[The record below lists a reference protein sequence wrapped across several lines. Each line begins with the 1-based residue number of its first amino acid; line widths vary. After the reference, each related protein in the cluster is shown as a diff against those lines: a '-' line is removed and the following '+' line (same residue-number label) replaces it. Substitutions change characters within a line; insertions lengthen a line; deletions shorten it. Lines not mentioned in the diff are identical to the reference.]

1 MTEPPTRGPSF
12 NALTDEWLPL
22 LLADGTTVWAS
33 PIEVLCGEKDGVD
46 LDYPRDDFRVYA
58 RLLLSA
64 LVQALFPAKTKAEL
78 IKRLEEP
85 LRRKDVEARVM
96 HALGDFDL
104 FGATPF
110 LQIEAPTKPPDKG
123 AAPFV
128 FPGEDLFQ
136 SLVPLDAISIP
147 IALVMLF
154 IEQTYA
160 GGAGRGYGAGPA
172 GQPGALTLVDPGSV
186 RTAVWANTLTLDIVR
201 QKYAADGDRP
211 WSNEKQAA
219 RPRASLGIVGGL
231 FFQPRSIWLVPAGEG
246 ACSFCGRRG
255 PLVKRSPFLPKS
267 ELSKKA
273 SGAEDLWQHP
283 CAPLAVNSQGIAAI
297 RLSADRPAWTG
308 LAQLLSPLS
317 KAKVKKEHP
326 REGPALV
333 LEQWKTLETKT
344 KRPRLLV
351 LDFDRDKANVR
362 GRFFEAFPLT
372 DHLLGNPDVVGHL
385 RALIDD
391 AQNVRFSLVKALI
404 GAHDDRKQGGLALAD
419 AEASFWTASE
429 APFLDWLAAVTAV
442 EIWNDEADA
451 HVEQVRQTMHT
462 AMRRTALT
470 LFNAHVSLSEFDTR
484 KQARVAKSRRSLTNA
499 LYPRANTAPP
509 NATAPSTEVTP

>member
-1 MTEPPTRGPSF
+1 MTESATRGLSF

-22 LLADGTTVWAS
+22 LRADGATVWAS
-33 PIEVLCGEKDGVD
+33 PVEVLCGEKDGVD

-64 LVQALFPAKTKAEL
+64 LVQALLPAKTKAEL
-78 IKRLEEP
+78 ISRLDQP
-85 LRRKDVEARVM
+85 LRRADIEARIKPT
-96 HALGDFDL
+96 LGDFDL

-110 LQIEAPTKPPDKG
+110 LQVNAPPKPPDKG

-136 SLVPLDAISIP
+136 SLVPVDAISIP
-147 IALVMLF
+147 VALVMLF

-172 GQPGALTLVDPGSV
+172 GQLGALTLVDSGSI
-186 RTAVWANTLTLDIVR
+186 RSAAWANTLTLEIVK
-201 QKYAADGDRP
+201 QKYAADGAQP
-211 WSNEKQAA
+211 WSNEKRAA
-219 RPRASLGIVGGL
+219 SPRASIGIVGGL
-231 FFQPRSIWLVPAGEG
+231 FFQPRSVWLVPTGEG
-246 ACSFCGRRG
+246 ACSFCGRHG
-255 PLVKRSPFLPKS
+255 PLVRRSPFLPKS

-326 REGPALV
+326 REGPAPV
-333 LEQWKTLETKT
+333 LQQWKTLDTRT

-372 DHLLGNPDVVGHL
+372 DHLLGNPQVIEHL
-385 RALIDD
+385 RVLVDD
-391 AQNVRFSLVKALI
+391 AQDVRFSLVKALI

-419 AEASFWTASE
+419 AETSFWTASQE
-429 APFLDWLAAVTAV
+429 PFLDWLAAVTAV
-442 EIWNDEADA
+442 ETWNDVADA
-451 HVEQVRQTMHT
+451 HAERARQAMHT
-462 AMRRTALT
+462 ALRRTALT
-470 LFNAHVSLSEFDTR
+470 LFNAHVAISEFDTR
-484 KQARVAKSRRSLTNA
+484 KQARVAKARRSLTNA
-499 LYPRANTAPP
+499 LYPRTKTAQP
-509 NATAPSTEVTP
+509 NATAPSAEVTP

>member
-1 MTEPPTRGPSF
+1 MTEPEIPGPRF

-22 LLADGTTVWAS
+22 LRADGATVWAS
-33 PIEVLCGEKDGVD
+33 PVDVLCGEKDGVD

-64 LVQALFPAKTKAEL
+64 LVQARFPAKTKAEL
-78 IKRLEEP
+78 VQRLDRP
-85 LRRKDVEARVM
+85 LLRKDVEGRIKPV
-96 HALGDFDL
+96 LGDFDL

-110 LQIEAPTKPPDKG
+110 LQIKAPPKAPDKG

-128 FPGEDLFQ
+128 FPSEDLFQ

-147 IALVMLF
+147 VALVMLF

-186 RTAVWANTLTLDIVR
+186 RSAAWANTLTLELIA
-201 QKYAADGDRP
+201 QKYAADGARP
-211 WSNEKQAA
+211 WSNEKRSAS
-219 RPRASLGIVGGL
+219 PRASIGIVGGL

-246 ACSFCGRRG
+246 ACSFSGRLGR
-255 PLVKRSPFLPKS
+255 LVKRSPFLPKS
-267 ELSKKA
+267 ELSKKS

-308 LAQLLSPLS
+308 LAQLLNPLS
-317 KAKVKKEHP
+317 KAKVRKEHP

-333 LEQWKTLETKT
+333 LQQWKTLQTKT

-351 LDFDRDKANVR
+351 LDFDRDKANVKR
-362 GRFFEAFPLT
+362 RFFEAFPLT
-372 DHLLGNPDVVGHL
+372 EHLLGNSDVVEHMRTL
-385 RALIDD
+385 VDD
-391 AQNVRFSLVKALI
+391 AQEVRFSLVRALTA
-404 GAHDDRKQGGLALAD
+404 AHDDRKQGGLALAD
-419 AEASFWTASE
+419 AETSFWTASE
-429 APFLDWLAAVTAV
+429 MPFLDWLSSVTAV
-442 EIWNDEADA
+442 DTWNDEADA
-451 HVEQVRQTMHT
+451 RVELARQTMH
-462 AMRRTALT
+462 AALRRTALA
-470 LFNAHVSLSEFDTR
+470 LFNAHVSVSEFDPR
-484 KQARVAKSRRSLTNA
+484 KQARVAKARRSLTKT
-499 LYPRANTAPP
+499 LYPRTKAAAP
-509 NATAPSTEVTP
+509 AAPSAEVTS